1 MLLIYRVIFIII
13 IFFNTILISC
23 SQNTE
28 FKIIGNGDKVVIPF
42 EFQYNY
48 IIVKV
53 LVSGVF
59 ELRFLVDTGAEYSA
73 ITQKEVADLMG
84 IQYSRKIN
92 VLGADQKTLLK
103 AFVGTGV
110 DLSISNLDIKNY
122 NLLVLTE
129 GFPQFDLLS
138 NMRVSGIIGADVLSR
153 YNLKLD
159 FKRKEL
165 TLFSRSKPILTNG
178 YSRLPL
184 TLAKSKP
191 YLNLSV
197 KIKGDSSRNLKLLF
211 DTGAGLPLL
220 IIHNTLDSNLM
231 PSSVITG
238 RLGMGLGGFIEGT
251 IGKINSFSIG
261 EFTLHNVVT
270 SFQFLDSK
278 LDSISLLQKNGIIG
292 NDIIR
297 LFDWYLDYGNEFC
310 YFKPN
315 KDYKKAP
322 VYDMS
327 GMVLMAYGEDLNNYE
342 VIDITKGSAAFYQ
355 DIRQGDVIKSV
366 NRWPR
371 YLLSYQ
377 KIVKILSNKEG
388 DDVRI
393 ILKRGEKT
401 LKKHIRLKNI
411 L

>member
-1 MLLIYRVIFIII
+1 
-13 IFFNTILISC
+13 
-23 SQNTE
+23 
-28 FKIIGNGDKVVIPF
+28 
-42 EFQYNY
+42 
-48 IIVKV
+48 
-53 LVSGVF
+53 
-59 ELRFLVDTGAEYSA
+59 
-73 ITQKEVADLMG
+73 
-84 IQYSRKIN
+84 
-92 VLGADQKTLLK
+92 
-103 AFVGTGV
+103 
-110 DLSISNLDIKNY
+110 
-122 NLLVLTE
+122 
-129 GFPQFDLLS
+129 
-138 NMRVSGIIGADVLSR
+138 
-153 YNLKLD
+153 KLD